1 MRSFLFLFLFNF
13 LSIYVFASTD
23 TIIVPINRIYFHDKI
38 KNEQRLIDKSDGKE
52 DKRFHPIANDE
63 VSLKLTDVLYRK
75 IQEINDWIET
85 NDSISTNNE
94 KVRYLSYV
102 ENLLKNFRSNIKS
115 KEINA
120 LEFPALVNSFQ
131 EALILNSNNESIA
144 PLLENLPYSNAAI
157 INTVLYDNVG
167 SKESNKII
175 YLKFAALNPDKILQ
189 TIRAY
194 VDEPFADS
202 LIIIAGKFNPIQL
215 YSYAQSTSTPEG
227 KLIHRS
233 TNKVVETI
241 ATLSHTPNALFYYP
255 FLDDI
260 LSGKQ
265 STEEIKKLVG
275 DGVRG
280 YDSIGYYK
288 LLVKT
293 EIEYF
298 KRVAPPIR
306 DTPIAMFGP
315 NGLRDVL
322 QKKAIEHFV
331 NPVNELHNSPVN
343 IRMRAIEPLSPQ
355 ELYYMIVMGE
365 SELYTSSYKHTFNR
379 MLNQMGAKPRGDSL
393 LQSVHFDYF
402 KKFIRLAANYNKLD
416 TFLRS
421 MPTSSSEV
429 LMKAF
434 VSNLDKTGN
443 LEDAVDVADSYS
455 SITDKK
461 LLGSILSYVNEN
473 YDKSVATGNNEG
485 KIIYGLLHDI
495 FLSAAD
501 NKIDL
506 TSVLGIPS
514 IYEISNKELQDE
526 NGKIVQQVF
535 FYGDE
540 DGKAFFP
547 AFINSFSSKEWKITP
562 QKEWY
567 EIKALK
573 GNVMVFVNRP
583 LDNDTNLDDSAQI
596 HLNQYLESVNLYP
609 TVVVHRGHSYW
620 LPRTIK
626 RMSSNAKVILLG
638 SCGGYKNLSEILEVC
653 PDAHIIS
660 SKEIGKGDLNQ
671 YIINYLNK
679 TLNSGNSLVWKSM
692 WATLSKQFES
702 SNRGTRESW
711 EDYVPPYKNLG
722 AIFIKAYHKKM
733 ESE

>member
-1 MRSFLFLFLFNF
+1 MKSFLFLFIFNF
-13 LSIYVFASTD
+13 FAGYVFASTD
-23 TIIVPINRIYFHDKI
+23 TIVVPINRIYFHDKI

-52 DKRFHPIANDE
+52 DKRFHPISNDE
-63 VSLKLTDVLYRK
+63 ISLKLSDVLFRK
-75 IQEINDWIET
+75 IQEITDWIET

-102 ENLLKNFRSNIKS
+102 ENLLKNFRGSLKN
-115 KEINA
+115 KEINPV
-120 LEFPALVNSFQ
+120 EFPALVSSFQ
-131 EALILNSNNESIA
+131 EALILNSKNESIA
-144 PLLENLPYSNAAI
+144 TLLEELPYYNAGI
-157 INTVLYDNVG
+157 INTTLFDNIG
-167 SKESNKII
+167 SKESNKVV

-189 TIRAY
+189 TIRPF
-194 VDEPFADS
+194 VDEPFSDS

-215 YSYAQSTSTPEG
+215 YSYAQSVTTPEG

-233 TNKVVETI
+233 TNKVVESI
-241 ATLSHTPNALFYYP
+241 ASLSKTPNALFYYP

-265 STEEIKKLVG
+265 SINDIKKYVG
-275 DGVRG
+275 DGVKG
-280 YDSIGYYK
+280 YDSVGYFK

-298 KRVAPPIR
+298 KRVAPPLR

-322 QKKAIEHFV
+322 QRKAIEHFV
-331 NPVNELHNSPVN
+331 NPINELHNSTVN
-343 IRMRAIEPLSPQ
+343 IRMKAIEPLSPQ
-355 ELYYMIVMGE
+355 ELYYVIVMGE
-365 SELYTSSYKHTFNR
+365 NELYTSSYKHTFNR
-379 MLNQMGAKPRGDSL
+379 MIGQMGSKPRGDSL
-393 LQSVHFDYF
+393 LKSVHFDFF

-416 TFLRS
+416 TFLKS
-421 MPTSSSEV
+421 MPTASSEV

-461 LLGSILSYVNEN
+461 LLNTILTYVNEN
-473 YDKSVATGNNEG
+473 YDKSVVAGNNEG
-485 KIIYGLLHDI
+485 KVIYGLLHDI

-547 AFINSFSSKEWKITP
+547 AFINSFSSREWKVTP

-567 EIKALK
+567 EIKSLK

-596 HLNQYLESVNLYP
+596 HLNQYLESINLYP
-609 TVVVHRGHSYW
+609 TIVVHRGHSYW

-626 RMSSNAKVILLG
+626 RMSTSAKVILLG

-653 PDAHIIS
+653 PDAQIIS

-671 YIINYLNK
+671 YINNYLNK
-679 TLNSGNSLVWKSM
+679 TLNDGNSLVWKNM
-692 WATLSKQFES
+692 WVTLSKQFES
-702 SNRGTRESW
+702 ANRSTKESW

-733 ESE
+733 EPQ